1 MPTDSDFSTMELFVE
16 VMKPLVDITEAL
28 GAQRF
33 VTISTVRALLYK
45 LFNNFLKPADSDSR
59 LMKMM
64 KLKMLENLHD
74 RYAGP
79 TLDLLSK
86 AAFLDPRFKSLTF
99 LITSE
104 KQRITEELQEEAA
117 ILQDTEEQDEP
128 TPPQP
133 KVSCGE
139 RNCSTCWKIL
149 FNHLLVKYLHQKYQ
163 PVRKLRE

>member
-1 MPTDSDFSTMELFVE
+1 MPTDRDFSTMELFVE

-28 GAQRF
+28 GAQKF

-64 KLKMLENLHD
+64 KFKMQENLHD

-86 AAFLDPRFKSLTF
+86 ADFLDPRFTF

-104 KQRITEELQEEAA
+104 KQ
-117 ILQDTEEQDEP
+117 
-128 TPPQP
+128 
-133 KVSCGE
+133 
-139 RNCSTCWKIL
+139 
-149 FNHLLVKYLHQKYQ
+149 
-163 PVRKLRE
+163 